1 MVLLP
6 SSTPSSPSPIHLIRR
21 PRRLWRVPG
30 PSYRSP
36 PHQTRWSAADKY
48 LCMSCQSATLDI
60 TEAPTLDTR
69 LTRTQQRMGGATVGG
84 WWLGK
89 KMVLIGICLFC
100 FVLFATATA
109 PPYTAPKHQVRSSQ
123 SLRVPDHLRAH
134 PSRDAY
140 LYNYLIFC
148 TENIENTEKEV

>member
-69 LTRTQQRMGGATVGG
+69 LTRIQQRMGGATVGG

-89 KMVLIGICLFC
+89 KMVLIGICLF
-100 FVLFATATA
+100 LFCSFCDGDTPSSYRPQTLSSILSVSAC
-109 PPYTAPKHQVRSSQ
+109 PRSF
-123 SLRVPDHLRAH
+123 A
-134 PSRDAY
+134 SRDFASRD
-140 LYNYLIFC
+140 ISQ
-148 TENIENTEKEV
+148 